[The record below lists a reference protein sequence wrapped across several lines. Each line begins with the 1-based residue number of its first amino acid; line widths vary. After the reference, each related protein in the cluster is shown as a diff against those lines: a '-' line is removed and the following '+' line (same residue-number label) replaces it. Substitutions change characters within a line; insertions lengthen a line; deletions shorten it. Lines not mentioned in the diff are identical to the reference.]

1 MHIPT
6 SPVNTIQLAGA
17 PPSALHFTSADLKPQ
32 SSIVFPPLNAG
43 SHIGF
48 NAFNQR
54 APESIHSSQSFSPW
68 PSNPNAL
75 QLRDSNQQNL
85 FNRSFIL
92 QKHNELG
99 IKSNDTWKPTPP
111 PPTRTKEKPPTW
123 SQIAAKDPQQLTC
136 CTSSATVMTIKSA
149 ESRISTVQAKCTVPA
164 ISLAKKDIDLDMAEA
179 SATPASPLHTAP
191 VESPVRESRY
201 ITDSLAFISS
211 GVNNDQNI
219 SVTRPYTVLK
229 IKNVLCGLIHVPL
242 FCTNLLYDT
251 DIMECEFI

>member
-1 MHIPT
+1 
-6 SPVNTIQLAGA
+6 
-17 PPSALHFTSADLKPQ
+17 
-32 SSIVFPPLNAG
+32 
-43 SHIGF
+43 
-48 NAFNQR
+48 
-54 APESIHSSQSFSPW
+54 
-68 PSNPNAL
+68 
-75 QLRDSNQQNL
+75 
-85 FNRSFIL
+85 
-92 QKHNELG
+92 
-99 IKSNDTWKPTPP
+99 
-111 PPTRTKEKPPTW
+111 
-123 SQIAAKDPQQLTC
+123 
-136 CTSSATVMTIKSA
+136 MTIKSA